1 MIIQIQISRQN
12 RFGGKFEYWQSKL
25 FLPSH
30 IFFWL
35 RMSKKLTFDIF
46 LLSKKRNVSSPEL
59 CDICATCFVST
70 KYNINSFFNFNQHD
84 SFFRIKLRNGAV
96 SSFPGLQLF
105 VSSTN
110 QNAELP
116 SCAFWLVENTKSWR
130 AGKLEMASALDLAK
144 SEQFAKLQFSKDKID
159 QNTNCA
165 KLPSTSWLFLYNFI
179 QQLLSF

>member
-12 RFGGKFEYWQSKL
+12 RFSGKFEYWKSKL

-35 RMSKKLTFDIF
+35 RMSKEVTFDIF

-84 SFFRIKLRNGAV
+84 SFFSDQIAKQVFLVATVWDDKNQVLR
-96 SSFPGLQLF
+96 
-105 VSSTN
+105 
-110 QNAELP
+110 
-116 SCAFWLVENTKSWR
+116 
-130 AGKLEMASALDLAK
+130 
-144 SEQFAKLQFSKDKID
+144 FAQIWQITFK
-159 QNTNCA
+159 
-165 KLPSTSWLFLYNFI
+165 STSCDFKTSKCIF
-179 QQLLSF
+179 FK

>member
-1 MIIQIQISRQN
+1 MDLGILFPKKGLTNQIQKLRNMSPRITSTIIS
-12 RFGGKFEYWQSKL
+12 FYDDYLKKSKL

-84 SFFRIKLRNGAV
+84 SFFSDQIGKWSLKAV
-96 SSFPGLQLF
+96 
-105 VSSTN
+105 
-110 QNAELP
+110 
-116 SCAFWLVENTKSWR
+116 AFI
-130 AGKLEMASALDLAK
+130 AGKKK
-144 SEQFAKLQFSKDKID
+144 SSIPNFFSFVFPLK
-159 QNTNCA
+159 
-165 KLPSTSWLFLYNFI
+165 
-179 QQLLSF
+179 